1 MPEPVDVVGLFL
13 DGGHV
18 VAAAIADPAVAA
30 AWDRPSVLEDQL
42 VSGLA
47 GHVARGVWAVGEY
60 LESGPAQGPVAFGS
74 AGEYFTA
81 FVENASTD
89 DHRAIRDRGAA
100 VAAVGRDELVRR
112 LEAWLG
118 VLGPGLRSLEVDH
131 LVAVL
136 SGKVMRLEDYL
147 TTRIVEQV
155 VHLDDLARSIGRDP
169 WFLPSGAQPLA
180 IAVGTDIAARRR
192 GSDAV
197 IRSLYRKG
205 FAEQTLPA
213 L

>member
-18 VAAAIADPAVAA
+18 VAEAIADPAVAA

-81 FVENASTD
+81 FVRTLQPTTTGPSAT
-89 DHRAIRDRGAA
+89 AA
-100 VAAVGRDELVRR
+100 PPWPPSDGTSWYA
-112 LEAWLG
+112 
-118 VLGPGLRSLEVDH
+118 GLRPGSVFSVPGCDPWR
-131 LVAVL
+131 
-136 SGKVMRLEDYL
+136 S
-147 TTRIVEQV
+147 TTSSPCSP
-155 VHLDDLARSIGRDP
+155 ARSCASR
-169 WFLPSGAQPLA
+169 
-180 IAVGTDIAARRR
+180 T
-192 GSDAV
+192 
-197 IRSLYRKG
+197 
-205 FAEQTLPA
+205 T
-213 L
+213 

>member
-1 MPEPVDVVGLFL
+1 MPEPVDVVGVFL
-13 DGGHV
+13 EGGRV
-18 VAAAIADPAVAA
+18 VAEAIADPAVAA

-60 LESGPAQGPVAFGS
+60 LEVGPAQGPVAFGS
-74 AGEYFTA
+74 ASEYFTA
-81 FVENASTD
+81 FAESASTD
-89 DHRAIRDRGAA
+89 DHRAVRARGAA
-100 VAAVGRDELVRR
+100 VAAVGQEELVRR

-118 VLGPGLRSLEVDH
+118 VLGPRLRSLDVDH

-155 VHLDDLARSIGRDP
+155 VHLDDLARSIGRQP
-169 WFLPSGAQPLA
+169 WSVPSGAQALA
-180 IAVGTDIAARRR
+180 IAVGTDIAARSR
-192 GSDAV
+192 GRDAV

-205 FAEQTLPA
+205 FAEQTLPV